1 MRFSS
6 GTTTLTQEKELLE
19 VWKCIVC
26 VFVTFSVFEGESNE
40 LFFGEIGGV
49 IDDLLVSLNGDVVLG
64 LRDVSHLDLGND
76 VVEFI
81 LREVELLVRFR
92 SKSEGVH
99 SRVGCKSVGGI

>member
-6 GTTTLTQEKELLE
+6 GTTTLTQEKELSE
-19 VWKCIVC
+19 EWKCIVC

-40 LFFGEIGGV
+40 LFFGEIGRV